1 MNEIKLIHIFGQLMS
16 RNIYSMNKLDNIGSQ
31 IRILREESEMPLRKL
46 AAMIDI
52 DQSTL
57 SKIERNERR
66 VTIEII
72 DKISEIFQVNK
83 RDLMICY
90 YSDLIVNQIECEND
104 YSEILQTAKSK
115 ILNANRKS

>member
-1 MNEIKLIHIFGQLMS
+1 MS

-31 IRILREESEMPLRKL
+31 IRIFREESEMPLRKL

-72 DKISEIFQVNK
+72 DKISEIFRVNK

-90 YSDLIVNQIECEND
+90 HSDLIANQIESEND

-115 ILNANRKS
+115 ILNANRKSIGK

>member
-1 MNEIKLIHIFGQLMS
+1 
-16 RNIYSMNKLDNIGSQ
+16 MNKLYNIGRQ
-31 IRILREESEMPLRKL
+31 IRILREDSEMPLRKL
-46 AAMIDI
+46 AAIIDI

-66 VTIEII
+66 VTIELLE
-72 DKISEIFQVNK
+72 KISVIFKVNK

-104 YSEILQTAKSK
+104 YSEILQTAKNK
-115 ILNANRKS
+115 ILNANRKSKAK

>member
-1 MNEIKLIHIFGQLMS
+1 
-16 RNIYSMNKLDNIGSQ
+16 MNKLVKIGSR
-31 IRILREESEMPLRKL
+31 IRVLREESEMPLRKL

-66 VTIEII
+66 VNIEII
-72 DKISEIFQVNK
+72 EKISEVFNVNK

-90 YSDLIVNQIECEND
+90 YSDLIANQIEFEND
-104 YSEILQTAKSK
+104 YSEILQTAKNK
-115 ILNANRKS
+115 ILNANHKPLDK